1 MPTPAERLKRY
12 RLLADEIRTASE
24 DMRNADARIALIRIA
39 DSYDLLAGDIEMR
52 EKRTRQTP
60 TGTG

>member
-1 MPTPAERLKRY
+1 MLR
-12 RLLADEIRTASE
+12 
-24 DMRNADARIALIRIA
+24 RNRGWIA
-39 DSYDLLAGDIEMR
+39 DSYDLLADDIEMR